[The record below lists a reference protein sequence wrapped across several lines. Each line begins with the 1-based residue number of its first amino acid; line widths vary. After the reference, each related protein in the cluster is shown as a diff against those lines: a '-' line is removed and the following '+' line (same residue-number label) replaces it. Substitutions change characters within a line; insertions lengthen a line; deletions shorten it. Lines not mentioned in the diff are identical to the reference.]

1 MLIMWVI
8 IFMIIILLQVFSFF
22 IVRQWC
28 ENDPQHPMV
37 FNKPWLDQQNMI
49 NTIYLMFFQS
59 SST

>member
-28 ENDPQHPMV
+28 ENYPKHPMV